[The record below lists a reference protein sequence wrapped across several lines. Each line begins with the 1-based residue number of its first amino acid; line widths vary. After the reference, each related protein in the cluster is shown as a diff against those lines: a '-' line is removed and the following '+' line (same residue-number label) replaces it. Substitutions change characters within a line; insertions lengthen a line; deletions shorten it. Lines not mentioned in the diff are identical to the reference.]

1 MIADRRRYG
10 IAVDQQRK
18 LQIVAPEENCSTS
31 LLKTEQLFD
40 LGQVVSPATVVE
52 FSGGSR

>member
-40 LGQVVSPATVVE
+40 LGQVVSPATVVG